1 MAALVAVMFVV
12 AANTFDWQSIQPS
25 TLRRLPKSETAV
37 KVVTVVGTIATK
49 NLAIGVVAG
58 VLTACLLFA
67 RQSAGRVTIAT
78 TPTDDSR
85 RRVYHVSGQL
95 FFTSSAALPARFDYE
110 GDPDSVVI
118 DLASAA
124 ICDATSVSVLDTVV
138 ARYAQRGKRAELV
151 NLDLHSTNL
160 YASLTGQLG
169 VAIPKPLPKE
179 RGGPRH
185 SSSTPAIQS

>member
-95 FFTSSAALPARFDYE
+95 FFASSAALPARFDYE